1 MFAETLVNRAVKS
14 MLTKRKMGAIAFP
27 FLNTI
32 TNLILKIWSFFSPSP
47 ACQHPQHIFI
57 LRNNDLGDLL
67 IITPLFAALKHQNP
81 MVKITV
87 GVGDWARPILLKNP
101 HVDDILPI
109 NAPWFNKGIPAP
121 QQTFFHRLRYLAQ
134 SPEIAAL
141 KQLKPDL
148 GIDIFGSFWG
158 AMLLLRAKIPQ
169 RWGVAGYGGGEGA
182 MEFCI
187 PYHPDI
193 QVGRSALRFAEALG
207 ATALPL
213 CRPQLF
219 LTAAEQG
226 EGQAL
231 WQGLGMDKI
240 KIVIGPGSGSDPRYW
255 GLANYQALIAHL
267 SQRQDLALVL
277 VGGEG
282 DRLQGTRFNPFP
294 ITNLIGQ
301 LSLRQT
307 FALLAGAD
315 LVLCN
320 SSMLMHGAAAF
331 KVETLVL
338 LGPAFG
344 NPEQHDRQW
353 GYQGYYQSLGREKAT
368 VGEAIAQ
375 VEFLLNTLKAPL
387 APVDKSPLPQYRLDN
402 DSPSRPS

>member
-1 MFAETLVNRAVKS
+1 MFAETPLNWAISS
-14 MLTKRKMGAIAFP
+14 MLKQKMRAIAFP
-27 FLNTI
+27 FLNKI
-32 TNLILKIWSFFSPSP
+32 TNLSLKIWSLFSPTASS
-47 ACQHPQHIFI
+47 QNPQHIFI

-67 IITPLFAALKHQNP
+67 IITPLFAALKQQHP
-81 MVKITV
+81 AVTITV
-87 GVGDWARPILLKNP
+87 GVGDWASSILHENP
-101 HVDDILPI
+101 HVDHILPI

-121 QQTFFHRLRYLAQ
+121 QQTLWHRLRYLSQ
-134 SPEIAAL
+134 SPEITAL
-141 KQLKPDL
+141 RQLKPDL
-148 GIDIFGSFWG
+148 GIDIFGSPWG

-182 MEFCI
+182 MQFCVS
-187 PYHPDI
+187 YNPDE
-193 QVGRSALRFAEALG
+193 QVGRAALRFAEGLG
-207 ATALPL
+207 AKALPP

-219 LTAAEQG
+219 LTVAEQG

-231 WQGLGMDKI
+231 WGRLGMGKI
-240 KIVIGPGSGSDPRYW
+240 KIVIGPGSGLDDRYW
-255 GLANYQALIAHL
+255 PLAHYRGLIAHL

-282 DRLQGTRFNPFP
+282 DRLQGTGFNPFP
-294 ITNLIGQ
+294 VENLMGQ

-331 KVETLVL
+331 QVETLVF
-338 LGPAFG
+338 LGAAFR

-353 GYQGYYQSLGREKAT
+353 GYGSHYRSLGGEQAT
-368 VGEAIAQ
+368 VEGAIAQ
-375 VEFLLNTLKAPL
+375 VESLLNGMKDHPAPIQ
-387 APVDKSPLPQYRLDN
+387 KSPLPPHQSGR
-402 DSPSRPS
+402 DSPSSPS